1 MNRETH
7 IVVCSLRGM
16 DIIHPRI
23 LWTKF
28 SASVDGL
35 GGLRARYK
43 KHINDLSTVNILSCC
58 ISHVDS
64 SYQEYDSDVFIV
76 ETYDDE
82 LYMFI
87 DLPCE
92 APEEFKFKPGVL
104 IHMGQHFN
112 RYIEEF
118 QHELDINRA
127 KYSQD

>member
-28 SASVDGL
+28 SSSVDGL

-43 KHINDLSTVNILSCC
+43 KHINDLNTVNILSCC

-92 APEEFKFKPGVL
+92 APEEFKFKPGVFV
-104 IHMGQHFN
+104 HMGQHFD
-112 RYIEEF
+112 RYLGEF
-118 QHELDINRA
+118 QHELDMNRA